1 MKKLTLDLECQLT
14 AEELQ
19 DRGQQISTAMVRY
32 DEVEEAKKA
41 ANAEAS
47 EEMKGLRAKM
57 SELAHVIRKK
67 AETRPIECVVR
78 FHTPE
83 VGVKRI
89 IRKDIGEIVR
99 DQPMTE
105 SERQN
110 NLFDDV
116 DELNK
121 LYGDGPEPP
130 APAA

>member
-14 AEELQ
+14 ADELQ

-32 DEVEEAKKA
+32 DEVEETKKA

-47 EEMKGLRAKM
+47 DEMKGLRTKM

-67 AETRPIECVVR
+67 AETRPIECLVK

-89 IRKDIGEIVR
+89 IRKDTNEIVR
-99 DQPMTE
+99 DEPMSE

-116 DELNK
+116 DEL
-121 LYGDGPEPP
+121 
-130 APAA
+130 